1 MIIKAKKIY
10 NGIRNEKYK
19 LAVVLF
25 FIFLNIVVFSPVFF
39 GEKFIRT
46 AFFIVAF
53 VTMCVLLIR
62 NYKETDNI
70 SRVYLLG
77 INLISLINLIGTDI
91 SLFGIIELIIRGIV
105 FLGAV
110 LLELII
116 VWIAKNKEEKKF
128 LFYLIVSLLAVVINF
143 GGVYQSL
150 YSMYFPYGQEGLKI
164 DQGMEYKQAIMSID
178 FIYYSADNFFG
189 TDISDVSIKYID
201 YMKWYE
207 EDAMEAIH
215 IDKYD
220 GAICAIQITKFF
232 ALLESTLF
240 LVYISMIIMNAQGQ
254 RKD

>member
-10 NGIRNEKYK
+10 NGIKNEKYK
-19 LAVVLF
+19 LAVVVF
-25 FIFLNIVVFSPVFF
+25 FIFLNIVVFFF
-39 GEKFIRT
+39 GILGQKIYQNC
-46 AFFIVAF
+46 FFLVAV

-91 SLFGIIELIIRGIV
+91 SFLGITELIVRGIV

-116 VWIAKNKEEKKF
+116 VWIAKNQEEKKF

-164 DQGMEYKQAIMSID
+164 DQGMEYEQAIMSID

-207 EDAMEAIH
+207 EGTMEAIY

-220 GAICAIQITKFF
+220 GAICAIQITKFL

-240 LVYISMIIMNAQGQ
+240 LVYISMIIMNVQGQ